1 MYPWKYTVMRSIGM
15 YVHLVQCSTKE
26 CEEHIQLVQWQVGLV
41 KKSNYTIVEIQEY
54 KNMYPTN
61 THRPSSAVANCCG
74 EKVGTV

>member
-1 MYPWKYTVMRSIGM
+1 MFI
-15 YVHLVQCSTKE
+15 VHLVQCTTKE

-61 THRPSSAVANCCG
+61 THLVLWQIAVVKKL
-74 EKVGTV
+74 EQFR